1 VGIEVIHERV
11 QFLTRHLLERL
22 PLLHHPNGTP
32 LVRLYGP
39 ADDVDRGGTIPFN
52 VLDPAGRAVDFWK
65 IEALAAERRISVR
78 TGCFCNPGASE
89 TARGLTVAEMEAVF
103 ALGRLPDYEDL
114 RRLLPGKALGAV
126 RASLGIASTQRDVD
140 RLLELI
146 DGLAGRSPD

>member
-1 VGIEVIHERV
+1 MLDAEGRV
-11 QFLTRHLLERL
+11 
-22 PLLHHPNGTP
+22 
-32 LVRLYGP
+32 
-39 ADDVDRGGTIPFN
+39 
-52 VLDPAGRAVDFWK
+52 VDFWK

-126 RASLGIASTQRDVD
+126 RASLGIATTRATWIGCSSSSMAWPGGPPTD
-140 RLLELI
+140 RRGQGENEKHENRGPNDPN
-146 DGLAGRSPD
+146 DGNDQPPALRTRTT